1 MKLNG
6 WFPKAVALAKI
17 WSLLQQ
23 KSIFSSRLR
32 IIRPM
37 KSPKRNRSNF
47 QSQFVILCTQSY
59 ELIQK
64 LCQMDI
70 LSRLWVW
77 PKFGKFGK
85 KLHFFISPT
94 CNRCHKKKKMQI
106 IKIPDP
112 VRNSL
117 DTVLR
122 DNQNIV
128 SNGICIKALGLAKVC
143 NFVKK

>member
-64 LCQMDI
+64 LRQIDI
-70 LSRLWVW
+70 LSSLWVW
-77 PKFGKFGK
+77 PKFGIFGK